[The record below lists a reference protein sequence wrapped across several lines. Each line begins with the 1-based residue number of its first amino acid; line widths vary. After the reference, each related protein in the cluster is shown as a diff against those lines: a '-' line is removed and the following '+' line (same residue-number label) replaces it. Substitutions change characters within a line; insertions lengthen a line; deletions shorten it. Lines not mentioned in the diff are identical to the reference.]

1 MGISDDDSLENQRFF
16 TDSFGTIES
25 QTQDEKKKEPKNGS
39 VGEATEGI
47 AEKELSRKSG

>member
-25 QTQDEKKKEPKNGS
+25 QTQDEKKR
-39 VGEATEGI
+39 A
-47 AEKELSRKSG
+47 SRTGQSGKL